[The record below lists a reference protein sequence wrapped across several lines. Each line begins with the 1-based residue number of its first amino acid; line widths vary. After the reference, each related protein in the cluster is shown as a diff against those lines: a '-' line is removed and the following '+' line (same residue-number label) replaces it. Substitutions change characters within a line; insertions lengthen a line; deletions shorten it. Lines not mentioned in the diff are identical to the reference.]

1 MFEIE
6 FTNNNIIQFKDGV
19 LTYLTTTLE
28 DNWLDWYNENGIIDF
43 IFMRF
48 NYGTEV
54 DINANNGVD
63 RTELMPFFA
72 QNFAGMTVNE
82 FVQNLI
88 RFVDDLGGFKNNTE
102 V

>member
-1 MFEIE
+1 MTENI
-6 FTNNNIIQFKDGV
+6 NIIKFTDGN
-19 LTYLTTTLE
+19 LIELKTDL
-28 DNWLDWYNENGIIDF
+28 DDIWLDWYMENGVIDW
-43 IFMRF
+43 IYLRF
-48 NYGTEV
+48 DNNTDI

-72 QNFAGMTVNE
+72 QNFAGMTVTD

>member
-1 MFEIE
+1 MTENI
-6 FTNNNIIQFKDGV
+6 NIIKFTDGN
-19 LTYLTTTLE
+19 LIELKTDL
-28 DNWLDWYNENGIIDF
+28 DDIWLDWYMENGVIDW
-43 IFMRF
+43 IYLRF
-48 NYGTEV
+48 DNNTDV

-72 QNFAGMTVNE
+72 QNFAGMTVND
-82 FVQNLI
+82 FVQNII

>member
-1 MFEIE
+1 MTENI
-6 FTNNNIIQFKDGV
+6 NIIKFTDGN
-19 LTYLTTTLE
+19 LIELKTDL
-28 DNWLDWYNENGIIDF
+28 DDIWLDWYMENGVIDW
-43 IFMRF
+43 IYLRF
-48 NYGTEV
+48 DNNTDI

-72 QNFAGMTVNE
+72 QNFAGMTVND
-82 FVQNLI
+82 FVQNII

>member
-6 FTNNNIIQFKDGV
+6 FTNNTIIKFNDGELV
-19 LTYLTTTLE
+19 YLTTTLE

-48 NYGTEV
+48 NNGTVV

-72 QNFAGMTVNE
+72 QDFGNMEINE
-82 FVQNLI
+82 FVKNLI
-88 RFVDDLGGFKNNTE
+88 EFIDELGGFKK
-102 V
+102 